1 MPANQPL
8 TTFDYAPPLPAR
20 RRFSVPIFVISAV
33 PTWGL
38 AAMLVFVAP
47 WFKQL
52 YIGFKLKLPAPTQLL
67 LEISDFANN
76 QFGWV
81 ALVLLPFALALIVHR
96 LPLKGRWL
104 RLLII
109 TGTML
114 MLLGIMLILAMPMI
128 SLLNAIR

>member
-1 MPANQPL
+1 
-8 TTFDYAPPLPAR
+8 
-20 RRFSVPIFVISAV
+20 
-33 PTWGL
+33 
-38 AAMLVFVAP
+38 MLVFVAP

-52 YIGFKLKLPAPTQLL
+52 YMGFKLKLPAPTQLL
-67 LEISDFANN
+67 LQISDFAAN

-81 ALVLLPFALALIVHR
+81 ALILLPFALALVVHR

-104 RLLII
+104 RLAII

-114 MLLGIMLILAMPMI
+114 ILLGMMLVLMMPML